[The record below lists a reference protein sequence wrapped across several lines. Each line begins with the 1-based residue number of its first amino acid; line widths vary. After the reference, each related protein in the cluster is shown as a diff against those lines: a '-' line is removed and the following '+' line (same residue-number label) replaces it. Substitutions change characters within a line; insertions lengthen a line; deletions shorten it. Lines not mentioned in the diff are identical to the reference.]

1 MYFFVLLTQ
10 FHVFEGASRP
20 TSEQA
25 LPPLPASFN
34 ADVVPVHPSGSV
46 RRLIHTRVGH
56 VTKDGSIA
64 GPRVLEHGLGSASL
78 LQEDGTPV
86 RFKRQKRE

>member
-34 ADVVPVHPSGSV
+34 ADVVPVHPSGRV
-46 RRLIHTRVGH
+46 RRLIHTRVG
-56 VTKDGSIA
+56 D